1 MTARLPRPWLLGL
14 VSACLVLLALEPVLA
29 ESEVMVIHAGQLLA
43 IPGESPRPNR
53 SIVLRGDRI
62 VDVVDGLIDPEK
74 FGLGTKYLDLSGYFV
89 LPGLMDMHVHL
100 LGEIDLNSNADMLTV
115 TPSIEALRGAKYAKA
130 TLMAGFTTV
139 RDLGGTPEAIFA
151 LRDAIALGDVPG
163 PRVFATGSYLSATG
177 GHGDM
182 VGFSADLMEFWLP
195 DTVCDGPYECR
206 KATRHAV
213 KIGADWIKLIA
224 TGGVLSDVAT
234 GTDQQLT
241 DDELKE
247 IVDTAHALGR
257 KVAAHAHGV
266 DGIVAALRA
275 GVDSI
280 DHGSF
285 TDAQAIRLF
294 EKTGA
299 YLVPTLLPGHVIP
312 DMMDAN
318 PYFTEAIKEKVR
330 SVSAAANSNFA
341 RSYRAGVN
349 IAFGTDSGVSKH
361 GENAREFALMVEA
374 GMTPMDAIVSA
385 TIATAALLNIS
396 DESGTIESGKLA
408 DIIAVSGDPLED
420 ISVLE
425 TVDVVIRAGSI
436 AKHCDRSGCMASLSL
451 VGTH

>member
-1 MTARLPRPWLLGL
+1 MIPRSQRSWLLGL
-14 VSACLVLLALEPVLA
+14 TTACLVFLALEPVLA
-29 ESEVMVIHAGQLLA
+29 ESDVTVIHAGQLLA
-43 IPGESPRPNR
+43 IPGESPRSNR

-62 VDVVDGLIDPEK
+62 VDVVDGFIDPGN
-74 FGLGTKYLDLSGYFV
+74 FGPGTNYLDLSGYFV

-115 TPSIEALRGAKYAKA
+115 TPSIEALRGAMHAKA

-151 LRDAIALGDVPG
+151 LRDAVGRGEVPG
-163 PRVFATGSYLSATG
+163 PRIFATGSYLSATG

-213 KIGADWIKLIA
+213 KTGADWIKLIA

-266 DGIVAALRA
+266 DGILAALRA

-285 TDAQAIRLF
+285 TNAEAIRLF
-294 EKTGA
+294 DKTGA
-299 YLVPTLLPGHVIP
+299 YLVPTLLPGEVVP
-312 DMMDAN
+312 DMMDTN
-318 PYFTEAIKEKVR
+318 PYFKEAIKEKVR
-330 SVSAAANSNFA
+330 TVSAAAAGNFA
-341 RSYRAGVN
+341 RAYRAGVN

-374 GMTPMDAIVSA
+374 GMTPMDAIHSA
-385 TIATAALLNIS
+385 TVATAALLDIS
-396 DESGTIESGKLA
+396 TDLGTIEPGKIA
-408 DIIAVSGDPLED
+408 DVIAVRGDPLED
-420 ISVLE
+420 ISILE
-425 TVDVVIRAGSI
+425 TVDVVIKAGHV
-436 AKHCDRSGCMASLSL
+436 AKHCGQNGCFASLYSE
-451 VGTH
+451 VTN